1 MLLLS
6 GLHPVSLLARQVADP
21 TTFVRL
27 EVGGL
32 PILLSA
38 PHGGGEEPAWMAD
51 RTCANCVTVTD
62 AFTTELTDEI
72 ARALE
77 ERTGRRPWVVASLL
91 RRTKLD
97 PNREIGEAAD
107 GDPHAEAV
115 WHVYHGTMA
124 AWRDSIAVHFGTG
137 LVLDIHGHGHAIPRL
152 ELGYLASAG
161 DLRATNTDLNA
172 LRGTRNSMNH
182 LVATHPAGMSFAEII
197 RGPQSLGALFEAGGY
212 PAVPSPS
219 TLTPLAGE
227 AYFSGGYITQQYGS
241 RNGGVVDAV
250 QIEANRNGVRSTEA
264 ERRAFGLAAADAL
277 VAFFRV
283 HYGMDLEALS
293 TGVDGRATWSMPGM
307 SVWPNPVPAGAV
319 GPVRIQF
326 RMESAGPARI
336 SIHDVL
342 GRTQNEM
349 GAGLLEPG
357 PHTFHWEPGG
367 LPAGVYLVRVT
378 TPSGAAVR
386 RIVLN

>member
-1 MLLLS
+1 
-6 GLHPVSLLARQVADP
+6 
-21 TTFVRL
+21 
-27 EVGGL
+27 
-32 PILLSA
+32 
-38 PHGGGEEPAWMAD
+38 MAD

-62 AFTTELTDEI
+62 AFTTELTEEI

-124 AWRDSIAVHFGTG
+124 AWRDSMAVRFGTG
-137 LVLDIHGHGHAIPRL
+137 LVLDIHGHGHTIPRL
-152 ELGYLASAG
+152 ELGYLAGAG
-161 DLRATNTDLNA
+161 DLRATDADLNR

-182 LVATHPAGMSFAEII
+182 LVATHPAGQSFADII

-212 PAVPSPS
+212 PSVPSPS
-219 TLTPLAGE
+219 TLNPQAGE
-227 AYFSGGYITQQYGS
+227 AYFSGGFITEQYGS

-250 QIEANRNGVRSTEA
+250 QLEANRTGVRSTET
-264 ERRAFGLAAADAL
+264 ERRAFGLAAAHAL
-277 VAFFRV
+277 VEFFRI
-283 HYGMDLEALS
+283 HYGMDLEALA
-293 TGVDGRATWSMPGM
+293 TGLDGRASRGVTEMT
-307 SVWPNPVPAGAV
+307 VWPNPVSTGSA
-319 GPVRIQF
+319 GPVRIDF
-326 RMESAGPARI
+326 HMESAGRAWI

-342 GRTQNEM
+342 GRTVNEM

-357 PHTFHWEPGG
+357 PHTFHWEPGR
-367 LPAGVYLVRVT
+367 LPAGVYLVRVS
-378 TPSGAAVR
+378 TPTGAGVR
-386 RIVLN
+386 RMVIN